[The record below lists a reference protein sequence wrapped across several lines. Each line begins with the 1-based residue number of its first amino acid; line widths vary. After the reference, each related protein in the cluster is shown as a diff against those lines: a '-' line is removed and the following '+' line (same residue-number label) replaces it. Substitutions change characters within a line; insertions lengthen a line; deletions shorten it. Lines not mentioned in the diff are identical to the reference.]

1 MAPQVGLEPT
11 TTRLTAEC
19 SAIELL
25 RNIGKRSISTPLSF
39 GIRRRPTLP
48 GRVQPSTIGAEG
60 LNFCVR
66 YGNRW
71 YPFAIIT
78 GNCELV
84 FFPHTLT
91 TAQHFFDLNFL
102 SLFPISLSDFAS
114 KSSPRPISISKLTHY
129 YAYTA
134 DLSPGSL
141 PGVLLSYRDGSLILE
156 VGFTLRC
163 LQRLSHPYAAIRLCS
178 WRNNRCTGGMS
189 IPVLSY

>member
-1 MAPQVGLEPT
+1 MRSWPCSSPARLSSNIAYIIYRIEKTEPTRSSVYAPQVGLEPT

-78 GNCELV
+78 GNCELC
-84 FFPHTLT
+84 LC
-91 TAQHFFDLNFL
+91 LRLL
-102 SLFPISLSDFAS
+102 SNNIISLAQLPKPVNSFVQKYS
-114 KSSPRPISISKLTHY
+114 KNPNS
-129 YAYTA
+129 
-134 DLSPGSL
+134 
-141 PGVLLSYRDGSLILE
+141 E
-156 VGFTLRC
+156 
-163 LQRLSHPYAAIRLCS
+163 
-178 WRNNRCTGGMS
+178 
-189 IPVLSY
+189 